1 MKYLTEFLGTFF
13 LVFIIGL
20 SSNPLVIG
28 LGLSILIY
36 LGAKFSGAHYNPAVS
51 ISFYL
56 KKTISISVCFLYVVC
71 QIFGAI
77 SAALLISILTERLV
91 LEPNLNEPY
100 FLIILS
106 ELFFTF
112 LMILVIFLVAIYPK
126 TKGNKYYGIV
136 IGLTV
141 SLGIFFVGNI
151 SSAVFNP
158 AVFIGPAF
166 VDYLNNGDAIQHIYL
181 YSTVTTAGGLLAI
194 IIYNLF
200 FEKNK
205 N

>member
-13 LVFIIGL
+13 LVFIIEL

-51 ISFYL
+51 FSFCL

-71 QIFGAI
+71 QIFGAFC
-77 SAALLISILTERLV
+77 AALLISILTERLV